1 MAPPSPGRARTH
13 RRGSPPSI
21 QYKPTRAQ
29 WVRKVS
35 PVPLAMLRFISPGK
49 MLHGPAW
56 LPMRYSRA
64 ASSTE
69 RGRCRAGCAG
79 LCPWG
84 ALLLPLLPRP
94 CRNFPREIVESLK
107 RRASGSDSF
116 AQASANRAYRLW
128 RPGRGG
134 VGLRAPRGLLWQHI
148 ACRPSIGSG
157 WSHFAPVSAP
167 LPVAFDL
174 SLTVVAMWR

>member
-1 MAPPSPGRARTH
+1 MGQE
-13 RRGSPPSI
+13 G
-21 QYKPTRAQ
+21 
-29 WVRKVS
+29 VS
-35 PVPLAMLRFISPGK
+35 
-49 MLHGPAW
+49 GPAGDAPLHFPW
-56 LPMRYSRA
+56 EDAP
-64 ASSTE
+64 
-69 RGRCRAGCAG
+69 RAGMASY
-79 LCPWG
+79 
-84 ALLLPLLPRP
+84 ALLAGGEQHREGEVPRRVRRTVP
-94 CRNFPREIVESLK
+94 VGRTPASAAPASVQKFPQGNRVESLK